1 MSITIIVAQKEAT
14 TIEAVQEL
22 PTTIDIAIAPVQLNL
37 DIDETSSVDVIS
49 YEEKVNYGG

>member
-14 TIEAVQEL
+14 TIAVAQEL

>member
-14 TIEAVQEL
+14 TIEVVQEL

-49 YEEKVNYGG
+49 FEEKVNYGG